1 MSLSHILVVD
11 DSDLIHRMYDLVLMR
26 YARTGTTVIHAKNG
40 KEALEKLQG
49 NPNTNLILL
58 DINMPVMSG
67 LEFLKIVKS
76 NKELKSIPVILVST
90 EGAEEDTL
98 RGLEAG
104 AAAYVTK
111 PFLPED
117 LRKIIQKVV
126 G

>member
-1 MSLSHILVVD
+1 MSLNKILVVD

-26 YARTGTTVIHAKNG
+26 YTRAGAEVLHAKNG
-40 KEALEKLQG
+40 KEALEKLQDH
-49 NPNTNLILL
+49 PNTGLILL

-67 LEFLKIVKS
+67 LEFLSAIKG
-76 NKELKSIPVILVST
+76 NDGLKDIPVILVST
-90 EGAEEDTL
+90 EGAEEDTV

>member
-1 MSLSHILVVD
+1 MSLSTILVVD

-26 YARTGTTVIHAKNG
+26 YARTGTEVIHAKNG
-40 KEALEKLQG
+40 KEALEKLQDR
-49 NPNTNLILL
+49 PNTNLILL

-67 LEFLKIVKS
+67 LEFLKIVKG
-76 NKELKSIPVILVST
+76 NKELQSIPVILVST

>member
-1 MSLSHILVVD
+1 MSLGTILVVD

-26 YARTGTTVIHAKNG
+26 YARTGTEVIHAKNG
-40 KEALEKLQG
+40 KEALEKLQDR
-49 NPNTNLILL
+49 PNTNLILL

-67 LEFLKIVKS
+67 IEFLKIIKS
-76 NKELKSIPVILVST
+76 NKELQSIPVILVST